1 MLLAC
6 HKFDPPAGVNKGALP
21 DMVFIHGT
29 GSGGL
34 MWTKQVEYFQARGHR
49 CYVVDLRGHGKSEEP
64 GEMTDLEVH
73 LSDVV
78 ETLESSDIKFPAI
91 FVGHSLGSILS
102 ISLCERRPEW
112 FEQIFAAAL
121 PGRVLKPMTHA
132 FNWALK
138 HSFPRLRNSGW
149 HERMAWRERTLLNT
163 PVHTLEQI
171 VANFAEVNFVD
182 RDIKVQCPVH
192 FSVGR
197 FDPVAPFF
205 FVVRIHKSLPGSTL
219 RIFEWSGHNFMDL
232 QYESFSQWI
241 EEKLQPVGDLS
252 PARGDGTRS

>member
-6 HKFDPPAGVNKGALP
+6 HKFDAPAELKAHCLP

-34 MWTKQVEYFQARGHR
+34 MWTRQVEHFAARGHR
-49 CYVVDLRGHGKSEEP
+49 CYVLDLRGHGDSAEP
-64 GEMTDLEVH
+64 GEWTDLEVH
-73 LSDVV
+73 LKDVT

-112 FEQIFAAAL
+112 FQQIFAAAL

-138 HSFPRLRNSGW
+138 HSFPRLRNTAW
-149 HERMAWRERTLLNT
+149 HEKMAWREKTLLNT

-171 VANFAEVNFVD
+171 VANFAELNFLD
-182 RDIKVQCPVH
+182 REINVKCPLH

-197 FDPVAPFF
+197 FDPVAPCL
-205 FVVRIHKSLPGSTL
+205 FVERIHKTVPGSTL
-219 RIFEWSGHNFMDL
+219 KIFEWSGHNFMDL

-241 EEKLQPVGDLS
+241 EDRLEPVGDLS
-252 PARGDGTRS
+252 ESKKK